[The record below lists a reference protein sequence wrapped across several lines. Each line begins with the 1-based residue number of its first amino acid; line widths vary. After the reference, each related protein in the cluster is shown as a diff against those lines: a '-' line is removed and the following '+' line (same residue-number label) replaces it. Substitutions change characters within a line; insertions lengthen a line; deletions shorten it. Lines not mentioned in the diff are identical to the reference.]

1 MDPTRAERIAER
13 QALTLMEALGLVR
26 EAVAAGM
33 PADSCLS
40 EFHRNHHEF
49 GSRDRRLFSSV
60 IFAYFRWKG
69 WLDLL
74 TDRPNVACVFAHLL
88 EADELHPAVRKLA
101 TRAGMAEPLPDP
113 MGSLTLPEK
122 AEALERYAGHPFSL
136 AQLVPVW
143 VPALLGPDSDRLIA
157 SFQSPPPTW
166 LRTDPARRAEIVRA
180 LLEHGE
186 RPDPHA
192 VVRSAIAVPRGINL
206 RAIPHPTRDRLD
218 IQDLASQAVGLIC
231 APKPGQNWWD
241 ACCGSG
247 GKTIHLAEL
256 GGPSLRLLASDI
268 RPSMLQGLT
277 RRLEEARLRFVE
289 TAVWDGT
296 TEPPPGEHFDGILL
310 DAPCSGTGTW
320 HRNPD
325 ARQRTSREAVESLVG
340 LQCKLLSTC
349 AGRLKPGG
357 VLVYATCSV
366 TTVENE
372 DLIAA
377 FLAAN
382 PGFAPTPFLNPLTG
396 QDCPGLLRI
405 NPWDGPCNG
414 MFIAKILL
422 KPY

>member
-1 MDPTRAERIAER
+1 MDPARAERIAER
-13 QALTLMEALGLVR
+13 QALTLMEALGLAR

-33 PADSCLS
+33 PADSRLA

-88 EADELHPAVRKLA
+88 EADELHPAMRKLA
-101 TRAGMAEPLPDP
+101 TRANMTEPLPEP
-113 MGSLTLPEK
+113 LGSLTLTGK
-122 AEALERYAGHPFSL
+122 AAALERYAGRPFSL
-136 AQLVPVW
+136 AQLVPEW
-143 VPALLGPDSDRLIA
+143 IPPLLGPEQERLIA

-166 LRTDPARRAEIVRA
+166 LRTDPVRRAETVRA
-180 LLEHGE
+180 LQEHGE
-186 RPDPHA
+186 RPSPHP
-192 VVRSAIAVPRGINL
+192 VLRSAIAVPRGINL
-206 RAIPHPTRDRLD
+206 RALPHSTRDRLH
-218 IQDLASQAVGLIC
+218 IQDLASQAVGLVC
-231 APKPGQNWWD
+231 DPKPGQKWWD

-256 GGPSLRLLASDI
+256 GGASLRLLASDI
-268 RPSMLQGLT
+268 RISMLQGLT
-277 RRLEEARLRFVE
+277 RRLEETGLRFVE

-296 TEPPPGEHFDGILL
+296 TEPPPGEQFDGILL

-325 ARQRTSREAVESLVG
+325 ARQRTSRETVTSLVE
-340 LQCKLLSTC
+340 LQGKLLTTC
-349 AGRLKPGG
+349 ADRLKPGG

-366 TTVENE
+366 TTLENE
-372 DLIAA
+372 DVIAA
-377 FLAAN
+377 FLASN
-382 PGFAPTPFLNPLTG
+382 PRFAPAPFTNPLTG
-396 QDCPGLLRI
+396 EECPGLLRI

-414 MFIAKILL
+414 MFIARLQRGT
-422 KPY
+422 